1 MNQLPRDH
9 THDCSFSALP
19 DVTDTPNSHADLAA
33 LGQAL
38 LDRALAV
45 TTMTNGSIW
54 LYEQDNITCLACTP
68 AQSPIKPPQPTVA
81 IRRVIKT
88 GRPEF
93 YGAAGATLPLLAR
106 GKPIG
111 ALALGNAQEEPS
123 CPLLSVIAGWVAG
136 ALDQMRLAGQLEA
149 QQQRLHTITN
159 QQDELLTIISHDLR
173 NPMASIKGYADLLL
187 RRSARLPEDPNR
199 RGLQIISEQVVRMTD
214 LLDQLLDISRIN
226 SERLRIDRRTN
237 DLAQLVSQIVAEL
250 RENNSQLN
258 IQLEGA
264 EDVLL
269 CALDAARMRQAI
281 GNVLDNAIKYSL
293 EDSPIEVCLE
303 QVGHEAILKIHNDG
317 IGIPASD
324 AERVFEP
331 FFRARNVVNR
341 PGIGIGLFVA
351 QQIVFRHDG
360 RIWFESAHGA
370 GATFYIALPL
380 LAAPRGDEG

>member
-1 MNQLPRDH
+1 MNQQTREH
-9 THDCSFSALP
+9 THDCSFSALL
-19 DVTDTPNSHADLAA
+19 DVTDIPNSHADRAA

-45 TTMTNGSIW
+45 TRMANGSIW
-54 LYEQDNITCLACTP
+54 LYEQDDIICLACTP

-93 YGAAGATLPLLAR
+93 HGTAGATLPLLAR

-111 ALALGNAQEEPS
+111 VLALGNALEEPS

-214 LLDQLLDISRIN
+214 LLD
-226 SERLRIDRRTN
+226 
-237 DLAQLVSQIVAEL
+237 
-250 RENNSQLN
+250 
-258 IQLEGA
+258 
-264 EDVLL
+264 
-269 CALDAARMRQAI
+269 
-281 GNVLDNAIKYSL
+281 
-293 EDSPIEVCLE
+293 
-303 QVGHEAILKIHNDG
+303 
-317 IGIPASD
+317 
-324 AERVFEP
+324 
-331 FFRARNVVNR
+331 
-341 PGIGIGLFVA
+341 
-351 QQIVFRHDG
+351 
-360 RIWFESAHGA
+360 
-370 GATFYIALPL
+370 
-380 LAAPRGDEG
+380 

>member
-1 MNQLPRDH
+1 MNQLTMDH

-19 DVTDTPNSHADLAA
+19 HVTDMTNSHADLAA

-45 TTMTNGSIW
+45 TTMANGSIW
-54 LYEQDNITCLACTP
+54 LYEQDDITCLACTP
-68 AQSPIKPPQPTVA
+68 AQSLIKPPQPTVA

-88 GRPEF
+88 GQPEF
-93 YGAAGATLPLLAR
+93 HGAAGATLPLLAR

-111 ALALGNAQEEPS
+111 ALALGNALEEPS
-123 CPLLSVIAGWVAG
+123 CPLLSVIAGWVAS
-136 ALDQMRLAGQLEA
+136 ALDQMGLAGQLEA
-149 QQQRLHTITN
+149 QQQRLQAITN

-199 RGLQIISEQVVRMTD
+199 RGLQIISEQVVRMTA

-226 SERLRIDRRTN
+226 SERLRIDRRAD
-237 DLAQLVSQIVAEL
+237 DLARLVSQLVAEL
-250 RENNSQLN
+250 RVDSSSMNV
-258 IQLEGA
+258 QLEGA
-264 EDVLL
+264 EDTLP
-269 CALDAARMRQAI
+269 CALDAARMHQALR
-281 GNVLDNAIKYSL
+281 NVLDNAIKYSP
-293 EDSPIEVCLE
+293 EGSPIEVCLE
-303 QVGHEAILKIHNDG
+303 QVGHEAIVKIHNEG
-317 IGIPASD
+317 IGIPANQ

-331 FFRARNVVNR
+331 FFRAKNVVDR
-341 PGIGIGLFVA
+341 PGIGMGLFIA
-351 QQIVFRHDG
+351 KQIVLRHDG

-380 LAAPRGDEG
+380 LSASRGEQG